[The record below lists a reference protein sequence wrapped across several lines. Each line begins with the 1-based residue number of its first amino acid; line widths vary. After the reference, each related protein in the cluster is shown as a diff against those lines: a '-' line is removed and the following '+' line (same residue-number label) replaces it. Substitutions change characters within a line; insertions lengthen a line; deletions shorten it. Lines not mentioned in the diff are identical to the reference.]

1 MSAPLRPRPAVAAM
15 APYAPPTAGR
25 AGKLRL
31 DFNES
36 TRPVPAAV
44 AAALRAAL
52 ASELLAIYP
61 EYGTARAAVAR
72 HLGQPEERI
81 LLTNGTDDA
90 IGLLVD
96 TYVEPGDEVL
106 LLCPSYAM
114 YRFYAERAGAAVR
127 AVDYRA
133 EDLSFPLPELLA
145 ALSPRTRLVVVANPN
160 NPTGTALDAAGLAR
174 LLAALPAAAPE
185 AALLVDEAYFEF
197 CGVTALPLLPHRQ
210 LFVCRT
216 FSKAWGLAGL
226 RLGCLAADP
235 GNATWVRKAQS
246 PYSVNALAAAAV
258 TALLADPGPVEASV
272 REAKAARARLFDGLD
287 RRGFRPWP
295 SAGNFVLF
303 RAGEEARALC
313 EALRQ
318 RGILVRDRS
327 HDIPGTVR
335 VTAGTVGQAERFL
348 AALDGIS
355 EEGGRWTP

>member
-1 MSAPLRPRPAVAAM
+1 MSAPLRPRPAVEAM
-15 APYAPPTAGR
+15 APYSPPTAGR

-36 TRPVPAAV
+36 TRPVSAAV
-44 AAALRAAL
+44 VEALRAAL
-52 ASELLAIYP
+52 ASELLSVYP
-61 EYGTARAAVAR
+61 EYGAARAAVAN
-72 HLGQPEERI
+72 HLGVPEAGL
-81 LLTNGTDDA
+81 LLTNGTDEA
-90 IGLLVD
+90 IQLLVD
-96 TYVEPGDEVL
+96 TYVEAGDEVL

-133 EDLSFPLPELLA
+133 DDLSFPLPELVA

-160 NPTGTALDAAGLAR
+160 NPTGTALPFQGVEE
-174 LLAALPAAAPE
+174 LLAALEANAPR

-197 CGVTALPLLPHRQ
+197 CGVTALPLLPHGQ

-226 RLGCLAADP
+226 RLGCLAAAP
-235 GNATWVRKAQS
+235 ANAAWVRKAQS
-246 PYSVNALAAAAV
+246 PYSVNALAAAAGI
-258 TALLADPGPVEASV
+258 AILADPGPVEESV
-272 REAKAARARLFDGLD
+272 REAKAARDLLFAGLS
-287 RRGFRPWP
+287 RRGLRPWP

-303 RAGEEARALC
+303 RAGERSAQLC
-313 EALRQ
+313 AALRE

-335 VTAGTVGQAERFL
+335 VTAGTIEQAERLL
-348 AALDGIS
+348 AALDEIS
-355 EEGGRWTP
+355 KEDGRWTR